1 MKKIKTE
8 VKEDF
13 GYLPDK
19 LSKYRYEKEKLRSI
33 LLSVRSLY
41 TNKGISVVPIVDQIN
56 RLYNANVKRET
67 RINSIDIWQ
76 IVHQGL

>member
-19 LSKYRYEKEKLRSI
+19 LSKYRYEKAKLRSI

-56 RLYNANVKRET
+56 RLYNANVSREKRVE
-67 RINSIDIWQ
+67 SIWRWQ
-76 IVHQGL
+76 RVL

>member
-19 LSKYRYEKEKLRSI
+19 LSQYQNEKEKFLET
-33 LLSVRSLY
+33 LQFVSLQY
-41 TNKGISVVPIVDQIN
+41 TKKDISVVPIVDQIN
-56 RLYNANVKRET
+56 RLYNANVSR
-67 RINSIDIWQ
+67 
-76 IVHQGL
+76 

>member
-33 LLSVRSLY
+33 FQFVSSLY
-41 TNKGISVVPIVDQIN
+41 YSKDIKVVVPIVDQIN
-56 RLYNANVKRET
+56 KLYHASVSREE
-67 RINSIDIWQ
+67 RVQSI
-76 IVHQGL
+76 

>member
-56 RLYNANVKRET
+56 RLYNANVSREKRVE
-67 RINSIDIWQ
+67 SIWRWQ
-76 IVHQGL
+76 RVL